1 MGYYGRSS
9 RGRRAVNLKNKK
21 FEIKTIVIN
30 NKCQILHY
38 VNIDCAQLLIVR
50 PKQSYI
56 YIYIYI

>member
-9 RGRRAVNLKNKK
+9 RGRRAVNLKNKNKK

-30 NKCQILHY
+30 DKCQILHY

-56 YIYIYI
+56 YI